1 MLDVYMICV
10 QDTLGV
16 HYTLTVCEIHLEV
29 CMMHC
34 KCTGYTVS
42 VQNTL
47 WRIGFTIKYT
57 VYAGTV
63 QDILGA
69 QDKLGVQDALEVY
82 MTHCKVY
89 SIHGEVYS
97 LH

>member
-42 VQNTL
+42 VQYTL
-47 WRIGFTIKYT
+47 
-57 VYAGTV
+57 
-63 QDILGA
+63 
-69 QDKLGVQDALEVY
+69 
-82 MTHCKVY
+82 
-89 SIHGEVYS
+89 
-97 LH
+97 